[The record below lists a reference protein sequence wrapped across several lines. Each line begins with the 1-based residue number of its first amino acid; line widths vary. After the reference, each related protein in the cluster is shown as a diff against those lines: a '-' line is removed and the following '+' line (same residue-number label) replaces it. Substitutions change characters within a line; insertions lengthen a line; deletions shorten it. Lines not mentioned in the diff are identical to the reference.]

1 LSQPTVTQVARKL
14 HDGLAQDL
22 VALGYRLDQ
31 SLGRA
36 ELPTETRAELRILR
50 FEVTALIEKVRRE
63 ILNLRQPAISIQE
76 IAHEICGDK
85 LGVLQCSAELTSNQI
100 SVITELLRNSIAH
113 SGASLINLMASQD
126 KEFTIIE
133 VSDNG
138 NGRVE
143 MKANHFGLLGVRE
156 AVAQEGG
163 EISFIDQAPGLLVRI
178 TLPR

>member
-1 LSQPTVTQVARKL
+1 LTKSSVSQVARKL

-22 VALGYRLDQ
+22 VALGYKLDQ

-36 ELPTETRAELRILR
+36 ELPIETRVELRALR

-76 IAHEICGDK
+76 IAQEICGDK
-85 LGVLQCSAELTSNQI
+85 LGVLQCSAELTANQI
-100 SVITELLRNSIAH
+100 SVTAELLRNSITH
-113 SGASLINLMASQD
+113 SGASLINLLVEQD
-126 KEFTIIE
+126 EEFIIIE

-143 MKANHFGLLGVRE
+143 MKANHFGLLGVGD
-156 AVAQEGG
+156 AVAEEGG
-163 EISFIDQAPGLLVRI
+163 QILFSDLAPGLLVRI

>member
-1 LSQPTVTQVARKL
+1 LTQTSVNQVARKL

-36 ELPTETRAELRILR
+36 ELPLETRVELRTLR

-63 ILNLRQPAISIQE
+63 ILDLRLPTSSLRETAM
-76 IAHEICGDK
+76 EICGDR
-85 LGVLQCSAELTSNQI
+85 LGIFQCSAELPAQQI
-100 SVITELLRNSIAH
+100 SVIIELLRNSVVH
-113 SGASLINLMASQD
+113 SGASLINLMVNQD

-133 VSDNG
+133 ISDNG

-143 MKANHFGLLGVRE
+143 MKANHFGLVGVRE
-156 AVAQEGG
+156 AVAEEGG
-163 EISFIDQAPGLLVRI
+163 EISFIDLAPGLLVRI
-178 TLPR
+178 TLPH

>member
-1 LSQPTVTQVARKL
+1 MSQSTVHQVARKL

-36 ELPTETRAELRILR
+36 ELPLETRVELRTLR

-63 ILNLRQPAISIQE
+63 ILDLRLPASSMHETAI
-76 IAHEICGDK
+76 EICGDR
-85 LGVLQCSAELTSNQI
+85 LGIFRCSAELTSNQI

>member
-1 LSQPTVTQVARKL
+1 MSQSTVNQVARKL

-36 ELPTETRAELRILR
+36 ELPIETRAELRTLR

-63 ILNLRQPAISIQE
+63 ILNLRQPENSIKE
-76 IAHEICGDK
+76 IALEICGDK
-85 LGVLQCSAELTSNQI
+85 LGLLQCNAELTPTQI

-113 SGASLINLMASQD
+113 SGASVINLLVSQTE
-126 KEFTIIE
+126 EFTIIE

-143 MKANHFGLLGVRE
+143 MKANHFGLIGVRD
-156 AVAQEGG
+156 AVAEEGG
-163 EISFIDQAPGLLVRI
+163 QVSFIDQAPGLLVRI